1 MEHPISIYN
10 TLTRK
15 KEQFIPLHE
24 PHVGMY
30 VCGPTVYGDAH
41 LGHARPAITFDL
53 LFRYLTH
60 IGYKVRYV
68 RNITDVGHLEHDA
81 DDGEDKIAKKARL
94 EQLEPMEVVQY
105 YLNRYHHAME
115 ALNVLPPSI
124 EPHASG
130 HIIEQIELVKKILDN
145 GYAYESEGSVY
156 FDVEKYNKDHNYGV
170 LSGRNID
177 DMLNTTRALDG
188 QDEKRNPIDF
198 ALWKCA
204 QPEHIM
210 RWPSPWSDGF
220 PGWHCECTAMGKKY
234 LGEHF
239 DIHGGGMDL
248 IFPHHECEIAQA
260 VASQGEDMVHYWM
273 HNNMI
278 TINGQKMG
286 KSLGNFITLEEFFTG
301 DNKMLSQAY
310 SPMTIRFFILQAHYR
325 STVDFSNEAL
335 QAAEK
340 GLERL
345 MDAYNH
351 LMKLKASDVSTVDV
365 KDLRRK
371 CYDAM
376 NDDLNSPIVIAHLFD
391 AARAINSVKD
401 GKATISAE
409 DLKEL
414 QDVFHTFVFDILGIK
429 DEAAS
434 GGSNNNEAFGKAM
447 DLLLTIRQQAKAN
460 KDWATL
466 FFIIMTINEFLQ
478 GDKFAL
484 LAGVELLE
492 TGNGYAKARMEI
504 KPEHLNGGGVCQGGA
519 IFTLADLAFAA
530 ATNSHARLTLSITSS
545 INFFKAESKGF
556 LYAEAREAFSHKRL
570 ANCEVRIT
578 NETGDLIAT
587 FNGTG
592 YRKDTE
598 LPFAPIE

>member
-1 MEHPISIYN
+1 MTQPFYIYN

-15 KEQFIPLHE
+15 KEEFKPLN
-24 PHVGMY
+24 PPYVGMY

-41 LGHARPAITFDL
+41 LGHARPAITFDV
-53 LFRYLTH
+53 LFRYLRH
-60 IGYKVRYV
+60 LGYKVRYV
-68 RNITDVGHLEHDA
+68 RNITDVGHLENDA
-81 DDGEDKIAKKARL
+81 DEGEDKVAKKARL
-94 EQLEPMEVVQY
+94 ESLEPMEVVQY
-105 YLNRYHHAME
+105 YLNRYHKAME

-130 HIIEQIELVKKILDN
+130 HIIEQIEYIKKIIEA
-145 GYAYESEGSVY
+145 GYAYVSNGSVY
-156 FDVEKYNKDHNYGV
+156 FDVVKYNKDHHYGK

-177 DMLNTTRALDG
+177 DLLNTTRELDG
-188 QDEKRNPIDF
+188 QSEKHNSFDF
-198 ALWKCA
+198 ALWKKA
-204 QPEHIM
+204 SPEHIM

-220 PGWHCECTAMGKKY
+220 PGWHLECSTMSTKY
-234 LGEHF
+234 LGEEF

-248 IFPHHECEIAQA
+248 LFPHHECEIAQS
-260 VASQGEDMVHYWM
+260 VAAQGHETVHYWM

-301 DNKMLSQAY
+301 DNKVLSQAY

-460 KDWATL
+460 KDWATSDK
-466 FFIIMTINEFLQ
+466 IRNEL
-478 GDKFAL
+478 
-484 LAGVELLE
+484 
-492 TGNGYAKARMEI
+492 T
-504 KPEHLNGGGVCQGGA
+504 A
-519 IFTLADLAFAA
+519 I
-530 ATNSHARLTLSITSS
+530 
-545 INFFKAESKGF
+545 GF
-556 LYAEAREAFSHKRL
+556 D
-570 ANCEVRIT
+570 I
-578 NETGDLIAT
+578 
-587 FNGTG
+587 
-592 YRKDTE
+592 KDTKDGAE
-598 LPFAPIE
+598 WKLSK